1 MKTKLACVL
10 GLAAL
15 AASFGCGV
23 SLAHAD
29 AIEAASSVSIAL
41 ASDADLNGA
50 ESPDLHCVLYS
61 DGADNCIVNVEVAA
75 VDLPSSADGETE
87 PSAAAPAIQFVDAI
101 AVAVVQTVTIAAPG
115 SDARDSEEPAVTGSI
130 PAPSATEPASSRDA
144 KSATDTKTA
153 SDALDHAL
161 LAPAAQTGD
170 AIVVAVV
177 QSVTIAVPGQI
188 PDREDML
195 TGSIAE
201 PMAPMLVL
209 EAKTTVLE
217 HAE

>member
-75 VDLPSSADGETE
+75 ADPSSSADSE
-87 PSAAAPAIQFVDAI
+87 PSAAAPAIQFADAI

-144 KSATDTKTA
+144 KSATDTKSA

-188 PDREDML
+188 PDREDMP

-209 EAKTTVLE
+209 EAKTTVLD